1 MSYRLWIKNEAKS
14 EINQLPGYVC
24 QRLRRYIENVV
35 SEHRPHLSREMK
47 SPEEIEVELR
57 RIRLE
62 QWRVIYIIDEE
73 WSEIG
78 ILAIRKRPPY
88 NYEDLSNLL
97 EGLGE

>member
-14 EINQLPGYVC
+14 EINQLPGYVR
-24 QRLRRYIENVV
+24 QRIRRTIEDLV
-35 SEHRPHLSREMK
+35 SVPRPHSSGEMK
-47 SPEEIEVELR
+47 SPEEVEVEVR

-78 ILAIRKRPPY
+78 ILSIRKRSPY
-88 NYEDLSNLL
+88 NYEDLSILL
-97 EGLGE
+97 QALGE